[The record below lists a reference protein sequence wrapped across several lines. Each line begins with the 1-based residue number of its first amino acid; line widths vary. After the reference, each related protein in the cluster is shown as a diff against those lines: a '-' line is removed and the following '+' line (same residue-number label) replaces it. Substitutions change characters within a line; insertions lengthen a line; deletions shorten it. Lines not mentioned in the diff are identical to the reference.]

1 MVASGGYEGLLRRL
15 IVAYKDN
22 GVLSNRDVLAPLLAS
37 SLIVAHDLLGARR
50 STPSEVSA
58 VPSASSGAHLWDRSG
73 RPLLLVPAPYLG
85 KHAWGAALGAAL
97 MLGAL
102 GAHVAKLGFSGANGQ
117 LAVMATVALV
127 CCLYVVWARRGELPF
142 IGG

>member
-1 MVASGGYEGLLRRL
+1 MRRYGLWLAQ
-15 IVAYKDN
+15 IVPAVIMGMTLYFKFTGAQESVDLFTTLGVEPWGRIGT
-22 GVLSNRDVLAPLLAS
+22 GVLE
-37 SLIVAHDLLGARR
+37 LI
-50 STPSEVSA
+50 A
-58 VPSASSGAHLWDRSG
+58 VV
-73 RPLLLVPAPYLG
+73 LLLVPAPYLG
-85 KHAWGAALGAAL
+85 KHAWGATLGAAL

>member
-1 MVASGGYEGLLRRL
+1 MRRYGLWLAQ
-15 IVAYKDN
+15 IVPAVIMGMTLYFKFTGAQESVDLFTTLGVEPWGRIGT
-22 GVLSNRDVLAPLLAS
+22 GVLE
-37 SLIVAHDLLGARR
+37 LI
-50 STPSEVSA
+50 A
-58 VPSASSGAHLWDRSG
+58 VV
-73 RPLLLVPAPYLG
+73 LLLVPAPYLG
-85 KHAWGAALGAAL
+85 KHAWGAAL
-97 MLGAL
+97 ML